1 MMKSVPLTR
10 APGEIILP
18 CGCAPRRFLPNAP
31 CTIPRAVSRP
41 PWCRR
46 CLPSSPW
53 AHASAARRRFRHDA
67 GICYGPMGVS
77 VFDFLNR
84 LAYTLF
90 LTAKA
95 FATPVAFGANAAV
108 FDAEGRVLLVRH
120 SYRRGWHFPGGG
132 VARGEAPEVAV
143 RRELSEEIGLTG
155 GDWSLIGIYTQPVWW
170 VSNVVAFYRV
180 ENAQI
185 DF

>member
-1 MMKSVPLTR
+1 
-10 APGEIILP
+10 
-18 CGCAPRRFLPNAP
+18 
-31 CTIPRAVSRP
+31 
-41 PWCRR
+41 
-46 CLPSSPW
+46 
-53 AHASAARRRFRHDA
+53 
-67 GICYGPMGVS
+67 VS

-143 RRELSEEIGLTG
+143 RRELTEEVGLTG
-155 GDWSLIGIYTQPVWW
+155 GVWSLIGLYTQPVWW

-185 DF
+185 DFKPSLEIREIMWVRPDADPPPGLSAATMRRLAEIRGGAASPFW